1 MSGNSGDSS
10 TGPEIGI
17 ESSTSYSQKVH
28 GVNKRME
35 ASISNYQNQV
45 MANMDRDTYMNDSMI
60 GEIRK
65 LSPGLEMGEPGK
77 TCLICK
83 CFRVFTVFP
92 HIVSF
97 NPHNTLW

>member
-60 GEIRK
+60 GEIRH
-65 LSPGLEMGEPGK
+65 
-77 TCLICK
+77 
-83 CFRVFTVFP
+83 VFP
-92 HIVSF
+92 GSPISS
-97 NPHNTLW
+97 PQYTLW